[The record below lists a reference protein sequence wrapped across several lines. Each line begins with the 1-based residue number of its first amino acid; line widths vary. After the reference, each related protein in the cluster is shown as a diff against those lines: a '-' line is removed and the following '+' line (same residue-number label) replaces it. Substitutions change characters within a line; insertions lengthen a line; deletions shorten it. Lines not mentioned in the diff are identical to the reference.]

1 MILLLELQRGS
12 ENYHRSQALKDWS
25 KPWLKVIHIQMQ
37 IPVLPLTNVMF
48 FVQVVFSLRVI
59 HEMRMMIPTS
69 QDFQED
75 EMK

>member
-1 MILLLELQRGS
+1 
-12 ENYHRSQALKDWS
+12 
-25 KPWLKVIHIQMQ
+25 MQ
-37 IPVLPLTNVMF
+37 IPVLPLTNLMF